1 MEFAKRMAA
10 RPGMHLDTL
19 LQEEERGEVTSN
31 RPLSR
36 PEIERKGRK
45 EGRKGRGERSRVCA
59 NGFLDIFLSWT
70 GCSGGQGN
78 DDVTG

>member
-45 EGRKGRGERSRVCA
+45 EGRGEVKEVECVRM
-59 NGFLDIFLSWT
+59 GF
-70 GCSGGQGN
+70 
-78 DDVTG
+78 